1 MEIKRIK
8 DPQLFISVEAKKI
21 FDNLRELDEF
31 KTLDNKDLFMLAV
44 VFGYKTGKG
53 RELKSKDKTESG
65 FTRERYLSDS
75 DNCILKAIAIKHD
88 NKVDVIRDI
97 QRVYS
102 IAEEY
107 ANEGVYHLKDFV
119 FSNPASFAKKY
130 AEQVKAA
137 ESIEWTSD

>member
-31 KTLDNKDLFMLAV
+31 KGLDNKDLFMMAV
-44 VFGYKTGKG
+44 VFGYKSGKK

-65 FTRERYLSDS
+65 FTRERYLSDN
-75 DNCILKAIAIKHD
+75 DNCILKAIAIKQE

-97 QRVYS
+97 QHVYS

-107 ANEGVYHLKDFV
+107 ANEGVYHLKDFI

-130 AEQVKAA
+130 AQEIKNVAA
-137 ESIEWTSD
+137 IQWTSD